1 MNIWIATTG
10 NSDVQLITDDNWSY
24 LYEKERFNRE
34 DSNREDSNSE
44 DSNRQELSN
53 QDFELTSL
61 DVDNY
66 EDIYTAPARVLGIV
80 YGKEFENHWEDL
92 VFPLFDG
99 FSKKLKD
106 EPKLMPDK
114 IILLLTDQSNLYSD
128 YTDFKNSP
136 CWKDTRSLL
145 PILKHYFSKNF
156 PKARLEHIVLKPMG
170 KKGLDNW
177 DSVLDLVQKELSE
190 LKFKESDVIYVSH
203 QAGTP
208 AVSSAVQFVTLSN
221 FGQRVKFLV
230 ANEYE
235 KDSVEIIDSSK
246 YLRGI
251 SIQQA
256 KSLVPTSPGAAKKL
270 LEKIEDVDGG
280 AIAELNNKIDF
291 FNLNRVVN
299 SNGDDFSIPAAT
311 QRIIDVLDLISI
323 FFAQEN
329 YLQGITLISA
339 AQETFLKVA
348 ILSKIK
354 EMSIVVEGKTYP
366 AQEFFEWKEKGL
378 LFNPEKYRLENL
390 EKEDICEKLL
400 ATENIIKNINREI
413 KKIKKTTGLPNYIMF
428 EWLQELEPAFVPKL
442 DRWPLLKWSCK
453 DKKEGERRGEIDL
466 RNQLVHNLRGMKKS
480 DVVEY
485 LMGYQKVE
493 TDNVIKIYNEKV
505 KQPFFEALR
514 LFKLDYTRDKLDK
527 ELKDLAKS
535 LS

>member
-24 LYEKERFNRE
+24 LYEKERFNSE

-44 DSNRQELSN
+44 DSNRQDSNRQDLSN

-92 VFPLFDG
+92 VFPLFDD

-156 PKARLEHIVLKPMG
+156 PKASLEYIVLKPMG

-256 KSLVPTSPGAAKKL
+256 KSLVSTSPGAAKKL

-311 QRIIDVLDLISI
+311 QRIVDVLDLISI

-339 AQETFLKVA
+339 AQETFLRVA
-348 ILSKIK
+348 ILSKVK
-354 EMSIVVEGKTYP
+354 EMSIVVEGKSYP
-366 AQEFFEWKEKGL
+366 AQEFFQWNKKGL
-378 LFNPEKYRLENL
+378 HFYPKKDDLK
-390 EKEDICEKLL
+390 KEDVYEKLL
-400 ATENIIKNINREI
+400 ATENVIKNIKNP
-413 KKIKKTTGLPNYIMF
+413 TGLPNYVMF

-493 TDNVIKIYNEKV
+493 TDNVIKVYNEKV
-505 KQPFFEALR
+505 KQPFFEVIR